1 MIEPSFRALLM
12 PAIGQSPLPNPG
24 LLAAGETAITLP
36 MITVPAQEEKRAAFT
51 GKTKPLPQN
60 RFAVRRHT
68 PSQAALDKGQ
78 AFVAG

>member
-1 MIEPSFRALLM
+1 
-12 PAIGQSPLPNPG
+12 
-24 LLAAGETAITLP
+24 